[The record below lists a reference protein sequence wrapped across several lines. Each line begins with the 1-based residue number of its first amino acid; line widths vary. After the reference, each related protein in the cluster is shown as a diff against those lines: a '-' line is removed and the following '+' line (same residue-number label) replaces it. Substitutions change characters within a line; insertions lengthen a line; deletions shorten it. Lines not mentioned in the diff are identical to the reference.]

1 MRVST
6 RTRHQREPSVCDS
19 ERGLCEEAAQSV
31 GGESVSGR
39 VDGGGWLGEEEEE
52 GMDRYARAGREG

>member
-1 MRVST
+1 MST
-6 RTRHQREPSVCDS
+6 RTRHRREPSVCDS

-31 GGESVSGR
+31 GGESVAGGR
-39 VDGGGWLGEEEEE
+39 WGCGEEE